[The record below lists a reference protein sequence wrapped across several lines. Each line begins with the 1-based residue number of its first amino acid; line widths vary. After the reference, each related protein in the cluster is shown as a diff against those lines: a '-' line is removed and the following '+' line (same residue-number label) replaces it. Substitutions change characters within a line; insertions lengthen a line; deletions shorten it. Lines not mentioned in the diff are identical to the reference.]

1 MFLTNKNMRQL
12 YRLILGVWMSTDA
25 AAYLQKFNSTVLVVD
40 GKAHKLDVINGQVRP
55 SLLVVNL
62 IVKASHYL

>member
-1 MFLTNKNMRQL
+1 
-12 YRLILGVWMSTDA
+12 MSTDA

-62 IVKASHYL
+62 IVKASHCW

>member
-1 MFLTNKNMRQL
+1 
-12 YRLILGVWMSTDA
+12 MSTDA

-40 GKAHKLDVINGQVRP
+40 GKAHKLDVINSQVRP

-62 IVKASHYL
+62 IVKASHYW